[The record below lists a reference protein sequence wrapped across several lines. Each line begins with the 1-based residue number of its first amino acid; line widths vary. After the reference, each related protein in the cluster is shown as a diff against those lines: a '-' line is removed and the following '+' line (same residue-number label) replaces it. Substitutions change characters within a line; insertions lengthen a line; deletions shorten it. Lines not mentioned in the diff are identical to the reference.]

1 MARDE
6 LVHSLSNFKYS
17 ICPCRQW
24 IEIKNATRNQENSLS
39 IVLTVLNGDILQI
52 LYCNVK
58 TFITSIDLSRV
69 FKAKIT
75 NYYKN
80 LSTQSEI

>member
-1 MARDE
+1 MASDE

-39 IVLTVLNGDILQI
+39 IVLTVLKFGNEMVI
-52 LYCNVK
+52 
-58 TFITSIDLSRV
+58 
-69 FKAKIT
+69 
-75 NYYKN
+75 YYKYYIVTSKH
-80 LSTQSEI
+80 LLQVLI

>member
-39 IVLTVLNGDILQI
+39 IVSTVLKFGNEMVI
-52 LYCNVK
+52 
-58 TFITSIDLSRV
+58 
-69 FKAKIT
+69 
-75 NYYKN
+75 YYKYYIVTSKH
-80 LSTQSEI
+80 LLQVLI